1 MEFLKILLGAADRE
15 EGYRRPWLALL
26 NIAAVIAG
34 QNTIITLQTEGEEGR
49 RREARSKTKPSWNKS
64 LSGNGIDEGEA
75 QEGRVHKKNDSLK
88 KAQNNIV
95 HNITS

>member
-15 EGYRRPWLALL
+15 EGYHRPWLALL

-49 RREARSKTKPSWNKS
+49 RREERRRAEEQNK
-64 LSGNGIDEGEA
+64 A
-75 QEGRVHKKNDSLK
+75 
-88 KAQNNIV
+88 
-95 HNITS
+95 